1 MSDYIKQH
9 WDLERMDQAMSFD
22 GFMTRAMTHELQTL
36 LTSGRISKIY
46 QPYKTELIFT
56 IRANGK
62 NHQLLLSANAS
73 FARIHLTKE
82 KYDNP
87 STPPMFCMLLR
98 KHLEGS
104 FIEKI
109 EQLDMERIIVF
120 HVKNKDELGDETF
133 KQLYIEIM
141 GRHSNISLVDKQTG
155 TILDSIKH
163 IGPTQSSYR
172 TVMPG
177 QPYKLPPEQN
187 KANPFELDGDELL
200 KRIDFNAGKIDRQ
213 LVNQIAGLSPQ
224 LANEITFQSGT
235 FVNRSTL
242 PSAFLQIMGQLKEHR
257 YEPEMITVNGKETF
271 SIIRLEHLNGERK
284 SFSTISELLDRF
296 YYGKAERDR
305 VKQQA
310 QDLERFLRNEWQ
322 KNKKKIKKLE
332 QTLVQAERAK
342 EYQKLGELLTANLY
356 LVKRGDKKV
365 EVIDYYDESGGSIE
379 IKLDP
384 QKSPSDNAQAYF
396 KKYNKAKNSVA
407 VVEEQIE
414 KSKEEVAYFD
424 QLIQQM
430 ESAAPRDIE
439 EIREELMEEGYI
451 RRRVKQQK
459 KKKETKPQLEQYIS
473 TNGIEF
479 FVGKNNKQNDY
490 VTNKF
495 ARQDEIW
502 LHTKDIPG
510 SHVVIRSTD
519 PDDETLLE
527 AATVAAFYS
536 KAKQSSSVPVD
547 YTKIRHVK
555 KPNGAKL
562 DMLFMIIKRPFL
574 LRQMKML
581 CDH

>member
-1 MSDYIKQH
+1 
-9 WDLERMDQAMSFD
+9 MSFD
-22 GFMTRAMTHELQTL
+22 GFMTRAMTHELETL

-46 QPYKTELIFT
+46 QPYKTELVFT
-56 IRANGK
+56 IRAKGK
-62 NHQLLLSANAS
+62 NHHLLLSANAN
-73 FARIHLTKE
+73 FARIHITKE

-104 FIEKI
+104 IIEKI
-109 EQLDMERIIVF
+109 EQLDMERVIIF
-120 HVKNKDELGDETF
+120 HIKNKDELGDETF
-133 KQLYIEIM
+133 KKLYVEIM
-141 GRHSNISLVDKQTG
+141 GRHSNISLVDKKTG
-155 TILDSIKH
+155 VILDSIKH
-163 IGPTQSSYR
+163 ISPAQSSYR

-177 QPYKLPPEQN
+177 QVYKLPPEQH
-187 KANPFELDGDELL
+187 KANPFELDDDGLL
-200 KRIDFNAGKIDRQ
+200 KLIDFNAGKIDRQ
-213 LVNQIAGLSPQ
+213 LVGQVAGLSPQ
-224 LANEITFQSGT
+224 LASEITFQTGS
-235 FVNRSTL
+235 FVNRNTL
-242 PSAFLQIMGQLKEHR
+242 PPAYSVIINRLREHN
-257 YEPEMITVNGKETF
+257 YQPEMLITSDGKELF
-271 SIIRLEHLNGERK
+271 SIIPLEHLKGERK
-284 SFSTISELLDRF
+284 AFQSVSELLDRF

-310 QDLERFLRNEWQ
+310 HDLERFLKNEWQ

-332 QTLVQAERAK
+332 QTLHKAERAK
-342 EYQKLGELLTANLY
+342 EYQKLGELLTANLHM
-356 LVKRGDKKV
+356 VKRGDTQV
-365 EVIDYYDESGGSIE
+365 EVIDYYDEEGGTAL

-407 VVEEQIE
+407 VVEEQIV
-414 KSKEEVAYFD
+414 KAKEEVQYFD

-430 ESAAPRDIE
+430 ESAAPKDIE

-451 RRRVKQQK
+451 RRRVKQHK
-459 KKKETKPQLEQYIS
+459 KKKDTKPQLEQYIS
-473 TNGIEF
+473 TSGVEF

-519 PDDETLLE
+519 PDDNTLLE

-555 KPNGAKL
+555 KPNGAKPGYVIY
-562 DMLFMIIKRPFL
+562 DNQTTIFVTPNEDVVRS
-574 LRQMKML
+574 LRK
-581 CDH
+581 

>member
-1 MSDYIKQH
+1 
-9 WDLERMDQAMSFD
+9 MSFD
-22 GFMTRAMTHELQTL
+22 GFMTRAMTHELETL

-46 QPYKTELIFT
+46 QPYKTELVFT
-56 IRANGK
+56 IRAKGK
-62 NHQLLLSANAS
+62 NHHLLLSANAN
-73 FARIHLTKE
+73 FARIHITKE

-104 FIEKI
+104 IIEKI
-109 EQLDMERIIVF
+109 EQLDMERVIIF
-120 HVKNKDELGDETF
+120 HIKNKDELGDETF
-133 KQLYIEIM
+133 KKLYVEIM
-141 GRHSNISLVDKQTG
+141 GRHSNISLVDKKTG
-155 TILDSIKH
+155 VILDSIKH
-163 IGPTQSSYR
+163 ISPAQSSYR

-177 QPYKLPPEQN
+177 QVYKLPPEQH
-187 KANPFELDGDELL
+187 KANPFELDDDGLL
-200 KRIDFNAGKIDRQ
+200 KLIDFNAGKIDRQ
-213 LVNQIAGLSPQ
+213 LVGQIAGLSPQ
-224 LANEITFQSGT
+224 LASEITFQSGS
-235 FVNRSTL
+235 FVNRNTL
-242 PSAFLQIMGQLKEHR
+242 PPAYSAFINRLSEHN
-257 YEPEMITVNGKETF
+257 YQPEMLITSSGKELF
-271 SIIRLEHLNGERK
+271 SIIPLEHLKGERK
-284 SFSTISELLDRF
+284 PFQSVSELLDRF

-310 QDLERFLRNEWQ
+310 HDLERFLRNEWQ

-332 QTLVQAERAK
+332 QTLHQAERAK
-342 EYQKLGELLTANLY
+342 EYQKLGELLTANLHM
-356 LVKRGDKKV
+356 VKRGDTQV
-365 EVIDYYDESGGSIE
+365 EVIDYYDEEGGTAL

-407 VVEEQIE
+407 VVEEQIL
-414 KSKEEVAYFD
+414 KAKEEVQYFD

-430 ESAAPRDIE
+430 ESAAPKDIE

-451 RRRVKQQK
+451 RRRVKQHK
-459 KKKETKPQLEQYIS
+459 KKKDTKPQLEQYIS
-473 TNGIEF
+473 TSGVEF

-519 PDDETLLE
+519 PDDNTLLE

-555 KPNGAKL
+555 KPNGAKPGYVIY
-562 DMLFMIIKRPFL
+562 DNQTTIFVTPNEDVVRS
-574 LRQMKML
+574 LRK
-581 CDH
+581 

>member
-1 MSDYIKQH
+1 
-9 WDLERMDQAMSFD
+9 MSFD
-22 GFMTRAMTHELQTL
+22 GFMTRAMTHELEQL
-36 LTSGRISKIY
+36 LTTGRISKIY
-46 QPYKTELIFT
+46 QPYKTELVFT
-56 IRANGK
+56 IRAKGK

-73 FARIHLTKE
+73 FARIHITKE

-104 FIEKI
+104 IIEKI
-109 EQLDMERIIVF
+109 EQLDMERVIIF
-120 HVKNKDELGDETF
+120 HIKNKDELGDETF
-133 KQLYIEIM
+133 KKLYVEIM
-141 GRHSNISLVDKQTG
+141 GRHSNISLVDKKTG
-155 TILDSIKH
+155 IILDSIKH
-163 IGPTQSSYR
+163 ISPAQSSYR

-177 QPYKLPPEQN
+177 QVYKLPPEQN
-187 KANPFELDGDELL
+187 KANPFELDADGLL
-200 KRIDFNAGKIDRQ
+200 KLIDFNAGKIDRQ
-213 LVNQIAGLSPQ
+213 LVSQIAGLSPQ
-224 LANEITFQSGT
+224 LANEMTFQSGS
-235 FVNRSTL
+235 FVNRNTL
-242 PSAFLQIMGQLKEHR
+242 PPAYLGIINRLKEHN
-257 YEPEMITVNGKETF
+257 YQPEMLFSADGKETF
-271 SIIRLEHLNGERK
+271 SIIPLEHLKGERK
-284 SFSTISELLDRF
+284 SFDSISELLDRF

-310 QDLERFLRNEWQ
+310 HDLERFLRNEWQ

-332 QTLVQAERAK
+332 QTLLQAERAK
-342 EYQKLGELLTANLY
+342 EYQKLGELLTANLHM
-356 LVKRGDKKV
+356 VKRGDTQV
-365 EVIDYYDESGGSIE
+365 EVIDYYDEEGGTAL

-384 QKSPSDNAQAYF
+384 QKHPSDNAQAYF

-407 VVEEQIE
+407 VVEEQIQ
-414 KSKEEVAYFD
+414 KAKEEVQYFD

-430 ESAAPRDIE
+430 ESAAPRDLE
-439 EIREELMEEGYI
+439 EIREELVEEGYI

-459 KKKETKPQLEQYIS
+459 KKKDTKPQLEQYIS
-473 TNGIEF
+473 TSGIEF

-495 ARQDEIW
+495 ARQDEVW

-519 PDDETLLE
+519 PDDATLLE

-555 KPNGAKL
+555 KPNGSKPGYVIY
-562 DMLFMIIKRPFL
+562 DNQTTIYVTPNEDKVRS
-574 LRQMKML
+574 LRK
-581 CDH
+581 

>member
-1 MSDYIKQH
+1 
-9 WDLERMDQAMSFD
+9 MSFD
-22 GFMTRAMTHELQTL
+22 GFMTRAMTHELKTL

-56 IRANGK
+56 IRAKGK
-62 NHQLLLSANAS
+62 NHHLLLSANAS
-73 FARIHLTKE
+73 FARIHITKE

-104 FIEKI
+104 IIEEI
-109 EQLDMERIIVF
+109 EQLDMERVIIF
-120 HVKNKDELGDETF
+120 HIKNKDELGDETY
-133 KQLYIEIM
+133 KKLYIEIM
-141 GRHSNISLVDKQTG
+141 GRHSNISLVDKKTG
-155 TILDSIKH
+155 LILDSIKH
-163 IGPTQSSYR
+163 ISPAQSSYR

-177 QPYKLPPEQN
+177 QIYKLPPEQH
-187 KANPFELDGDELL
+187 KADPFKLDSDELL
-200 KRIDFNAGKIDRQ
+200 KRIDFNAGKIDKQ
-213 LVNQIAGLSPQ
+213 LVGQIAGLSPQ
-224 LANEITFQSGT
+224 LAREITFQSGS
-235 FVNRSTL
+235 FVNRNTL
-242 PSAFLQIMGQLKEHR
+242 PPAFLKIMNRLQEHD
-257 YEPEMITVNGKETF
+257 YHPEMITVDGKESF
-271 SIIRLEHLNGERK
+271 SIVPLEHVKGERK
-284 SFSTISELLDRF
+284 AFQSVSELLDRF

-310 QDLERFLRNEWQ
+310 HDLERFLRNEWQ

-332 QTLVQAERAK
+332 QTLHQAERAK
-342 EYQKLGELLTANLY
+342 EYQKLGELLTANLHM
-356 LVKRGDKKV
+356 VKRGDKQV
-365 EVIDYYDESGGSIE
+365 EVIDYYDEEGGMTL

-384 QKSPSDNAQAYF
+384 QKNPSDNAQAYF

-414 KSKEEVAYFD
+414 KAKEEVIYFD

-430 ESAAPRDIE
+430 ESAAPKDIE
-439 EIREELMEEGYI
+439 EIREELIEEGYI
-451 RRRVKQQK
+451 RRRLKQQK
-459 KKKETKPQLEQYIS
+459 KKKETKPQLEQYVS

-510 SHVVIRSTD
+510 SHVVIRSTE
-519 PDDETLLE
+519 PDEETLLQ

-555 KPNGAKL
+555 KPNGSKPGYVIYDNQTTMFVTPNEDLVRA
-562 DMLFMIIKRPFL
+562 
-574 LRQMKML
+574 LRK
-581 CDH
+581 